1 MLINVKQQ
9 GRRSKEQVRS
19 REGSDPTLMPT
30 LLCLIWCLSLAT
42 SSRAVD
48 RTLSPVAIDCLPAHI
63 TLTGPGAK
71 HGLLVTARMPDG
83 SAVDYTKK
91 VRIESLT
98 PNVVAVSP
106 SGQLSGVKDGVGK
119 VKIQASPALSAT
131 VEVQVEGMEKAR
143 PPSFRNEVMP
153 ALTKMGCNQGAC
165 HGSQFG
171 KGGFKLSLLGFDPD
185 VDYDAIVKDLKGRR
199 VQFSVLT
206 ESLILR
212 KPTLSI
218 PHGGG
223 QRFQVGSPVYDL
235 LLSWIAA
242 GAPGPLPDE
251 PVLSGLK
258 VLPGSRIMKQKE
270 QQQVMVLA
278 NYSDGQ
284 TRDVTPSSRLESLND
299 SVAEVS
305 NQGVITAQGGGQVAI
320 LARYMGNVA
329 MAEVVV
335 PYAMSQDY
343 RDFRAQNYVDELALK
358 KWKQLSLQPAR
369 LSSDT
374 QFLRRVYLDLI
385 GTLPTE
391 EEVVAFVADTAP
403 DKRSKTI
410 DRLLERPE
418 YVDFWVLKWGDL
430 LRVTRNGMG
439 PKGMWKFHS
448 WLQHSIQTNRP
459 IDQMVREILLARG
472 QPNSYGPAAFYRI
485 PESPEELAETVSQ
498 TFMGLRLGCAK
509 CHQHPFENFSQ
520 NDYYGMA
527 AFFARLDLKA
537 DRDYGHMGRSS
548 TLRLK
553 PTGFVRHPKTQ
564 KPVQP
569 AVLGEKTFSYEG
581 DPREKL
587 ADWLTAGNNPW
598 FARNLVNRYWGYMM
612 GRGLVMPLDDLR
624 KTNPPSIPELMTALE
639 KDFISHGFDQKHIL
653 RTIVNSR
660 VYQLD
665 SEPPSGSPSEN
676 QFYTYYNVKR
686 LPAEQLLEAIDYAT
700 NAPDKFEGLPD
711 GTRPIQL
718 PDPEVTSYFLNTFGR
733 PNRRVVGEATRSNE
747 TNVTQVLHL
756 MNSDYLQEKLSAPSG
771 RVASLVKLLP
781 TPQIVPNIYY
791 ATLCR
796 PPSSEELRQAMNF
809 LTECESP
816 DSKKKVLE
824 DLLWTLLNSRE
835 FLFNH

>member
-1 MLINVKQQ
+1 MVPTKRYSSYLIGLAV
-9 GRRSKEQVRS
+9 
-19 REGSDPTLMPT
+19 
-30 LLCLIWCLSLAT
+30 CFSLGIA
-42 SSRAVD
+42 SRAAD
-48 RTLSPVAIDCLPAHI
+48 RLSSPISIDCLPARI
-63 TLTGPGAK
+63 ILTGPKAK
-71 HGLLVTARMPDG
+71 HGLLVTARLADG
-83 SAVDYTKK
+83 SAADFTKK
-91 VRIESLT
+91 VQIESLN
-98 PNVVAVSP
+98 PDLVAVSP
-106 SGQLSGVKDGVGK
+106 SGQLSGVKDGVGR
-119 VKIQASPALSAT
+119 VKIQASAALSAT
-131 VEVQVEGMEKAR
+131 VEVRVEGMEEAK
-143 PPSFRNEVMP
+143 PPSFRNDVMP
-153 ALTKMGCNQGAC
+153 ALTKTGCNQGAC
-165 HGSQFG
+165 HGSQYG

-185 VDYDAIVKDLKGRR
+185 ADYDAIVKDLKGRR

-223 QRFQVGSPVYDL
+223 QRFGVGSPVYDL

-242 GAPGPLPDE
+242 GAPGPQPEE
-251 PVLSGLK
+251 PVFSGLR
-258 VLPGSRIMKQKE
+258 VLPGSRVMKQKE
-270 QQQVMVLA
+270 QQQLMVLA
-278 NYSDGQ
+278 NYSDGR
-284 TRDVTPSSRLESLND
+284 TRDVTQSSRLESLND

-305 NQGVITAQGGGQVAI
+305 NQGLITARGGGQAAI

-329 MAEVVV
+329 MVEVVV
-335 PYAMSQDY
+335 PYAMSQNY
-343 RDFRAQNYVDELALK
+343 SDFRVQNYVDEPVLK

-391 EEVVAFVADTAP
+391 EEIVGFVADTAP

-439 PKGMWKFHS
+439 AKGMWKFHS
-448 WLQHSIQTNRP
+448 WLRDSIQTDRP

-472 QPNSYGPAAFYRI
+472 QPNTYGPAAFYRI
-485 PESPEELAETVSQ
+485 PESAEELAETVSQ

-509 CHQHPFENFSQ
+509 CHQHPFENLSQ

-537 DRDYGHMGRSS
+537 DRDYGHMGRST

-553 PTGFVRHPKTQ
+553 PTGSVRHPKTQ

-587 ADWLTAGNNPW
+587 ADWLTAGDNPW
-598 FARNLVNRYWGYMM
+598 FAKNLVNRYWGYMM

-624 KTNPPSIPELMTALE
+624 KTNPASIPELLTALE
-639 KDFISHGFDQKHIL
+639 KDFITHGFNQKHIL
-653 RTIVNSR
+653 RKIANSR

-665 SEPPSGSPSEN
+665 SEPPPASPAEN

-686 LPAEQLLEAIDYAT
+686 LSAEQLLEAIDFAT
-700 NAPDKFEGLPD
+700 NTPDKFEGLPE

-733 PNRRVVGEATRSNE
+733 PNRKVVGEATRNNE

-756 MNSDYLQEKLSAPSG
+756 MNSDYLQGKLSAPSG
-771 RVASLVKLLP
+771 RVATLVKLLP
-781 TPQIVPNIYY
+781 TAQIVPNVYY
-791 ATLCR
+791 ATLSR
-796 PPSSEELRQAMNF
+796 PPSLEEYRQAMEF
-809 LTECESP
+809 LTECGSM

-824 DLLWTLLNSRE
+824 DLLWALLNSRE

>member
-1 MLINVKQQ
+1 MLTQVGQLGPTRQ
-9 GRRSKEQVRS
+9 ERRVRKDCNQ
-19 REGSDPTLMPT
+19 RRIPI
-30 LLCLIWCLSLAT
+30 LLCLLLCFSYEITLRGA
-42 SSRAVD
+42 D
-48 RTLSPVAIDCLPAHI
+48 KELSPTAIDCLPTQVNLFGH
-63 TLTGPGAK
+63 GAK
-71 HGLLVTARMPDG
+71 HSLVVTARLADG
-83 SAVDYTKK
+83 GVADFTRQVKF
-91 VRIESLT
+91 ESLN
-98 PNVVAVSP
+98 PDVVAVSP
-106 SGQLSGVKDGVGK
+106 SGELSGVKDGTGRVRIK
-119 VKIQASPALSAT
+119 ASSTLSTT
-131 VEVQVEGMEKAR
+131 VSVQVEGMEGNR

-171 KGGFKLSLLGFDPD
+171 KGGFKLSLLGFDPEA
-185 VDYDAIVKDLKGRR
+185 DYDAIVKDLKGRR
-199 VQFSVLT
+199 IQFSALT

-223 QRFQVGSPVYDL
+223 QRFGVGSPVYDL
-235 LLSWIAA
+235 LLSWIAS
-242 GAPGPLPDE
+242 GTPGPLPDD

-258 VLPGSRIMKQKE
+258 VLPASRIMKQKE

-278 NYSDGQ
+278 NYSDGR
-284 TRDVTPSSRLESLND
+284 TRDVTQSSRLESLND

-305 NQGVITAQGGGQVAI
+305 NQGLITARGGGQAAI

-329 MAEVVV
+329 MVEVVV
-335 PYAMSQDY
+335 PYTMSHDY
-343 RDFRAQNYVDELALK
+343 SDFRAQNYIDELVLK

-391 EEVVAFVADTAP
+391 EEVIGFVTDTTP

-439 PKGMWKFHS
+439 AKGMWKFHS
-448 WLQHSIQTNRP
+448 WLQGGIQANRP
-459 IDQMVREILLARG
+459 IDRMVREILLARG

-537 DRDYGHMGRSS
+537 DRDYGHMGRS
-548 TLRLK
+548 TILRLK

-587 ADWLTAGNNPW
+587 ADWLTARDNPW
-598 FARNLVNRYWGYMM
+598 FAKNLVNRYWGYMM

-624 KTNPPSIPELMTALE
+624 KTNPASIPELMNALE

-665 SEPPSGSPSEN
+665 SEPPHASPSEN

-700 NAPDKFEGLPD
+700 NTPDKFEGLPE

-733 PNRRVVGEATRSNE
+733 PNRKVVGEATRNNE

-756 MNSDYLQEKLSAPSG
+756 MNSDYLQQKLSAPSG
-771 RVASLVKLLP
+771 RVASLIKLLP
-781 TPQIVPNIYY
+781 TAQIVPNLYY
-791 ATLCR
+791 ATLAR
-796 PPSSEELRQAMNF
+796 PPSKEEYRQAMEF
-809 LTECESP
+809 LTECDST

>member
-1 MLINVKQQ
+1 MLTKVGQL
-9 GRRSKEQVRS
+9 GHRRQERGLRKDCNQR
-19 REGSDPTLMPT
+19 RIPI
-30 LLCLIWCLSLAT
+30 LLCLLLCCSPEITLRGA
-42 SSRAVD
+42 D
-48 RTLSPVAIDCLPAHI
+48 KELSPTAIDCLP
-63 TLTGPGAK
+63 TQVNLFGQGAK
-71 HGLLVTARMPDG
+71 HSLVVTARLAGGGVADFTRQ
-83 SAVDYTKK
+83 VKF
-91 VRIESLT
+91 ESLN
-98 PNVVAVSP
+98 PDVVVISR
-106 SGQLSGVKDGVGK
+106 SGELSGVKDGVGR
-119 VKIQASPALSAT
+119 VKIQASPALTAT
-131 VEVQVEGMEKAR
+131 VEVHVEGMEVAK

-171 KGGFKLSLLGFDPD
+171 KGGFKLSLLAFDPEA
-185 VDYDAIVKDLKGRR
+185 DYDAIVKDLKGRR
-199 VQFSVLT
+199 IQFSALT

-223 QRFQVGSPVYDL
+223 QRFGVGSPVYDL
-235 LLSWIAA
+235 LLSWIAS
-242 GAPGPLPDE
+242 GTPGPRPDD
-251 PVLSGLK
+251 PVFSGLK
-258 VLPGSRIMKQKE
+258 VLPASRIMKQKE

-278 NYSDGQ
+278 NYSDGR
-284 TRDVTPSSRLESLND
+284 TRDVTQSSRLESLND

-305 NQGVITAQGGGQVAI
+305 NQGLITARGGGQAAI

-329 MAEVVV
+329 MVEVVV

-343 RDFRAQNYVDELALK
+343 SDFRAQNYVDELVLN

-391 EEVVAFVADTAP
+391 EEVIGFVTDTGP

-439 PKGMWKFHS
+439 AKGMWKFHS
-448 WLQHSIQTNRP
+448 WLRSNIQANRP

-485 PESPEELAETVSQ
+485 PESAEELAETVSQ

-509 CHQHPFENFSQ
+509 CHQHPFENLSQ

-527 AFFARLDLKA
+527 AFFARLDLKG
-537 DRDYGHMGRSS
+537 DRNYGHMGRST

-564 KPVQP
+564 KPVPP
-569 AVLGEKTFSYEG
+569 AVLGEKTFSYDG

-587 ADWLTAGNNPW
+587 ADWLTARDNPW
-598 FARNLVNRYWGYMM
+598 FAKNLVNRYWGYMM

-624 KTNPPSIPELMTALE
+624 KTNPASIPELMDALE

-665 SEPPSGSPSEN
+665 SEPPHASPSEN
-676 QFYTYYNVKR
+676 QFYTYYTVKR
-686 LPAEQLLEAIDYAT
+686 LSAEQLLEAIDFVT
-700 NAPDKFEGLPD
+700 NTPDKFDGLPE

-718 PDPEVTSYFLNTFGR
+718 PDPEVNSYFLNTFGR
-733 PNRRVVGEATRSNE
+733 PNRKVVGEATRNNE

-756 MNSDYLQEKLSAPSG
+756 MNSDYLQQKLSAPSG
-771 RVASLVKLLP
+771 RVATLIKLLP
-781 TPQIVPNIYY
+781 TAQIVPNIYY
-791 ATLCR
+791 ATLAR
-796 PPSSEELRQAMNF
+796 PPSKEEYRQAMEF
-809 LTECESP
+809 LAECDSA
-816 DSKKKVLE
+816 DSKKKVVE

>member
-1 MLINVKQQ
+1 MDLDRQSRISLLACLVVWLSFPVSPKAADT
-9 GRRSKEQVRS
+9 QVS
-19 REGSDPTLMPT
+19 PT
-30 LLCLIWCLSLAT
+30 S
-42 SSRAVD
+42 
-48 RTLSPVAIDCLPAHI
+48 IDCIPARI
-63 TLTGPGAK
+63 ILSGPGAR
-71 HGLLVTARMPDG
+71 HGFIVMARLANGGLADFTHQ
-83 SAVDYTKK
+83 VEL
-91 VRIESLT
+91 ESLN
-98 PNVVAVSP
+98 PDVVAVSP
-106 SGQLSGVKDGVGK
+106 SGGLTGVKDGTGWLK
-119 VKIQASPALSAT
+119 VKAGPQLSAK
-131 VEVQVEGMEKAR
+131 VEVQVEGMADAK
-143 PPSFRNEVMP
+143 PPSFRNEVLP

-165 HGSQFG
+165 HGAQYG
-171 KGGFKLSLLGFDPD
+171 KGGFKLSLLGFDPET
-185 VDYDAIVKDLKGRR
+185 DYDAMVKDLKGRR
-199 VQFSVLT
+199 LQFSIPT
-206 ESLILR
+206 DSLILR

-223 QRFQVGSPVYDL
+223 QRFGVRSPVYDL

-251 PVLSGLK
+251 PVLSDLK
-258 VLPGSRIMKQKE
+258 VLPASRIMKQKE
-270 QQQVMVLA
+270 QQQVIVLA
-278 NYSDGQ
+278 NYSDGR
-284 TRDVTPSSRLESLND
+284 TRDVTQSSRLESLND

-305 NQGVITAQGGGQVAI
+305 NQGVITARGGGQAAI

-329 MAEVVV
+329 LVEVVV
-335 PYAMSQDY
+335 PYGMSQNY
-343 RDFRAQNYVDELALK
+343 GDFRVQNYVDELVLK
-358 KWKQLSLQPAR
+358 KWKQLSLQPAG

-391 EEVVAFVADTAP
+391 EQIAGFVTDTAP
-403 DKRSKTI
+403 DKRSRTI

-439 PKGMWKFHS
+439 AKGMWKFHS
-448 WLQHSIQTNRP
+448 WLRRSIQDNRP

-472 QPNSYGPAAFYRI
+472 QPNTYGPAAFYRI
-485 PESPEELAETVSQ
+485 PESAEELAETVSQ

-520 NDYYGMA
+520 NDYYSMA

-537 DRDYGHMGRSS
+537 DRDYGHMGRPT

-553 PTGFVRHPKTQ
+553 PTGSVRHPKTQ

-569 AVLGEKTFSYEG
+569 AVLGEKTFRYEG

-587 ADWLTAGNNPW
+587 AEWLTAIDNPW
-598 FARNLVNRYWGYMM
+598 FAKNLVNRYWGYMT

-624 KTNPPSIPELMTALE
+624 KTNPASIPELMTALE
-639 KDFISHGFDQKHIL
+639 QDFINSGFDQKHIL
-653 RTIVNSR
+653 RRIANSR
-660 VYQLD
+660 IYQLD
-665 SEPPSGSPSEN
+665 SEPPPASPAEN

-686 LPAEQLLEAIDYAT
+686 LSAEQLLEAINFAT
-700 NAPDKFEGLPD
+700 NTPDKFEGLPE

-733 PNRRVVGEATRSNE
+733 PNRQVVGEATRNNE

-756 MNSDYLQEKLSAPSG
+756 MNSDYVQKKLSAQSG
-771 RVASLVKLLP
+771 RVATLTKLLP
-781 TPQIVPNIYY
+781 TPQIVSNIYY
-791 ATLCR
+791 ATLSR
-796 PPSSEELRQAMNF
+796 PATPEEFRLAMDF
-809 LTECESP
+809 LNQCDSP